1 MNTAPLQ
8 NSAGLLQNAL
18 PAARQGGA
26 NPAPTPFNQ
35 VLSNEVAQRRDAG
48 NVDGPT
54 ASAKPADANQA
65 PATTEQANGV
75 RSGTETGQ
83 ANEKA
88 SNDDSAPVVTASA
101 ELLALV
107 AGLQRADS
115 GASTAVAADAQ
126 EGEAE
131 GKAGT
136 RNPAVALDAD
146 LARGTAA
153 SKADTS
159 LAPDDGK
166 VELAANG
173 KVADTSR
180 DAALKPDP
188 GFAAAI
194 RQASEAKAAPDPNL
208 LKNPEAAATPTV
220 AQLAPGVV
228 QANQDLAV
236 AAANKLTPPVGTPA
250 WDAALGQKIVWLAAG
265 GQQSASLTLN
275 PPDLGPLQVV
285 LHVTNSHADATFI
298 SAHLDVRQALEAAMP
313 RLREMMNDAGIQLDQ
328 ANVSTGT
335 PDQQQAHG
343 GPTPRRAAPGIEA
356 AGGHADTP
364 VQSGHAHVT
373 SGGRGLVDTFA

>member
-8 NSAGLLQNAL
+8 NSAGLLQNAS
-18 PAARQGGA
+18 PAAKQGGTD
-26 NPAPTPFNQ
+26 PAQTPFNQ

-54 ASAKPADANQA
+54 AGPKPAAASQAAEPANRA
-65 PATTEQANGV
+65 
-75 RSGTETGQ
+75 RSGTETDQ

-88 SNDDSAPVVTASA
+88 GSDDSAPVVTASA

-115 GASTAVAADAQ
+115 SASTALAADAQ
-126 EGEAE
+126 EGQAE
-131 GKAGT
+131 GKTGT
-136 RNPAVALDAD
+136 RDAALALDAG
-146 LARGTAA
+146 LARGAA
-153 SKADTS
+153 PAKTDAS
-159 LAPDDGK
+159 LTLDDGK
-166 VELAANG
+166 LELPLNG
-173 KVADTSR
+173 KSAATPMDT
-180 DAALKPDP
+180 ALKPDP

-194 RQASEAKAAPDPNL
+194 RLASDAKAAPDPNL
-208 LKNPEAAATPTV
+208 LKNPEAAAVPAPAV
-220 AQLAPGVV
+220 AQLAPGLLQASQDSVV
-228 QANQDLAV
+228 AT
-236 AAANKLTPPVGTPA
+236 ANKLTPPVGTPA

-285 LHVTNSHADATFI
+285 LHVNNSHANATFI

-313 RLREMMNDAGIQLDQ
+313 RLREMMNDAGIQLGQ

-343 GPTPRRAAPGIEA
+343 GPTPRHATRGIEA

-364 VQSGHAHVT
+364 VQSGHAQLT
-373 SGGRGLVDTFA
+373 SSGRGLVDTFA